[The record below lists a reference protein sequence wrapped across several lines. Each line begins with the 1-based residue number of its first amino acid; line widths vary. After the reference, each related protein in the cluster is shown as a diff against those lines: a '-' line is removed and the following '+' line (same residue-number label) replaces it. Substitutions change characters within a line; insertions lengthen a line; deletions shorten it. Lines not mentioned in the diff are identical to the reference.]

1 MYSVEFKD
9 IRCNFNLYRS
19 FYAVAITGSFSEA
32 ARLLYVSQPS
42 LSYNV
47 KQLEEQ
53 LNINLFYR
61 KINGVSL
68 TLEGEKLFKNISQ
81 AFDSILEIEKYLSD
95 VSSKNDSLVIGAPTH
110 IVRFFISPIVDK
122 FLRMHPDMHLKV
134 VEKSTNSLKSMLQKG
149 EIDVMIDTT
158 FTINEDKDIVID
170 DLCSEKCC
178 FAGKP
183 ELLKN
188 CNSIEKLSNL
198 PLVLPS
204 VGGNLR
210 KIIEEYF
217 SSSNIK
223 VNPKIE
229 AYTTETI
236 LSFVD
241 KGYGVGF
248 FYESSIKELL
258 DSKYLVKFEGSNHI
272 SPITLCYGINKKNRN
287 ALLQSFIDVLIKEK
301 R

>member
-1 MYSVEFKD
+1 MYSNEFKD
-9 IRCNFNLYRS
+9 IKCNFNLYRS

-68 TLEGEKLFKNISQ
+68 TAEGEKLFENISQ
-81 AFDSILEIEKYLSD
+81 AFDSILKIEKYLAD
-95 VSSKNDSLVIGAPTH
+95 VSCKNDSLVIGAPTH
-110 IVRFFISPIVDK
+110 IVRFFVLPRIEQ
-122 FLRMHPDMHLKV
+122 FLKDYPSTHLKI

-149 EIDVMIDTT
+149 EIDIMIDTS
-158 FTINEDKDIVID
+158 FTINEDKDIIIG
-170 DLCSEKCC
+170 DLCAEKCC
-178 FAGKP
+178 FAGRP
-183 ELLKN
+183 ELLKECDN
-188 CNSIEKLSNL
+188 IESLSNL
-198 PLVLPS
+198 PLILPS

-210 KIIEEYF
+210 KIVEEYF
-217 SSSNIK
+217 SSCNIK

-236 LSFVD
+236 LSLVD

-248 FYESSIKELL
+248 FYESSIKKML
-258 DSKYLVKFEGSNHI
+258 DNKHLTMFKDSSSL
-272 SPITLCYGINKKNRN
+272 SPIVLCYGINKKNRN
-287 ALLQSFIDVLIKEK
+287 SLLQTFVDLLVKEQ
-301 R
+301 

>member
-1 MYSVEFKD
+1 MYTNEFKD
-9 IRCNFNLYRS
+9 IKCNFNLYRS

-68 TLEGEKLFKNISQ
+68 TLEGEKLLKNIGQ
-81 AFDSILEIEKYLSD
+81 AFDSILEIEKYLTESR
-95 VSSKNDSLVIGAPTH
+95 SKNDSLIIGAPTH
-110 IVRFFISPIVDK
+110 IVRFFISPIIDK
-122 FLRMHPDMHLKV
+122 FLEKYPNTHLKI
-134 VEKSTNSLKSMLQKG
+134 VEKSTNSLKGMIQKG
-149 EIDVMIDTT
+149 EIDIMIDTS
-158 FTINEDKDIVID
+158 FTINEDKDIVIE
-170 DLCSEKCC
+170 DLRNEKCC
-178 FAGKP
+178 FAGNP

-188 CNSIEKLSNL
+188 CDTIQKLAKQSL
-198 PLVLPS
+198 ILPS

-217 SSSNIK
+217 SSHNLKIS
-223 VNPKIE
+223 PQIE

-241 KGYGVGF
+241 KGYGIGF
-248 FYESSIKELL
+248 FYESSIKDLL
-258 DSKYLVKFEGSNHI
+258 NNKSLVKFDDNQMI
-272 SPITLCYGINKKNRN
+272 PAITLCYGINKKNRN
-287 ALLQSFIDVLIKEK
+287 SLLQSFVNLLIKEK
-301 R
+301 

>member
-1 MYSVEFKD
+1 MYTNEFKD
-9 IRCNFNLYRS
+9 IKCNFNLYRS

-68 TLEGEKLFKNISQ
+68 TLEGEKLLENIGQ
-81 AFDSILEIEKYLSD
+81 AFNSILEVEKYLSD
-95 VSSKNDSLVIGAPTH
+95 VSSKNDSLIIGAPTH
-110 IVRFFISPIVDK
+110 IVRFFISPIIDR
-122 FLRMHPDMHLKV
+122 FLEINPKIHLKV
-134 VEKSTNSLKSMLQKG
+134 VEKSTNSLKGMLQKG
-149 EIDVMIDTT
+149 EIDIMIDTS
-158 FTINEDKDIVID
+158 FTINEDKDIIVEY
-170 DLCSEKCC
+170 LSSEECC

-183 ELLKN
+183 KLLET
-188 CNSIEKLSNL
+188 CDTAEKLSKQSL
-198 PLVLPS
+198 ILPS

-210 KIIEEYF
+210 KIIDEYF
-217 SSSNIK
+217 SSHNIK
-223 VNPKIE
+223 VVPQIE

-241 KGYGVGF
+241 KGYGIGF
-248 FYESSIKELL
+248 FYESSIKSLL
-258 DSKYLVKFEGSNHI
+258 EDKSLIKFDDNNLI
-272 SPITLCYGINKKNRN
+272 PAITLCFGVNKKNRN
-287 ALLQSFIDVLIKEK
+287 SLLQSFVDLLKREK
-301 R
+301 Q